1 MALIFLLAK
10 GKGYQLHRKQT
21 WSSEHRGPIDKPEW
35 LWEPYGIMALCVCHA
50 AWQSCGYAVWLHF
63 QVRAVSLYVTV
74 VKEELEKARWNSH
87 CHNSHIF
94 LFKCC
99 FKAQTLKENND
110 KILVFSKLA
119 SVLICYRRKSKKCW
133 RPKTAAAEL
142 HFVSVNISWS
152 HALQLARFESPG
164 GFFLRSLPDL
174 QHLNKHAG
182 THSFIAFLQFL
193 LL

>member
-1 MALIFLLAK
+1 MKFWAWGPNRQAWVTLRALWHH
-10 GKGYQLHRKQT
+10 GT
-21 WSSEHRGPIDKPEW
+21 
-35 LWEPYGIMALCVCHA
+35 LCVPCCMTKL
-50 AWQSCGYAVWLHF
+50 WLCSMTSLSGQSC
-63 QVRAVSLYVTV
+63 VSLCDSC
-74 VKEELEKARWNSH
+74 KEELEKARWNSH

-110 KILVFSKLA
+110 KILAFSKLA